1 MLKNLVAVLFA
12 ATLVFSLSATSFAQ
26 GKEKQGRVEG
36 RIVRSS
42 KDNSTLTV
50 NSVTTKADTTV
61 NYDSSTK
68 WVSQYHGDKKVN
80 TISAADVKDGD
91 YVICH
96 GSYGDKGAF
105 HATTISK
112 RLSHSSQ

>member
-1 MLKNLVAVLFA
+1 MLKKLVAVLFA
-12 ATLVFSLSATSFAQ
+12 ATFILSLSATSFAQ
-26 GKEKQGRVEG
+26 DKAKQDRVEG

-50 NSVTTKADTTV
+50 NWVKTNTEVTV
-61 NYDSSTK
+61 SYDSSTK

-80 TISAADVKDGD
+80 TIDAGEVKDGD

-96 GSYGDKGAF
+96 GSYVDKGVF
-105 HATTISK
+105 HATTVSK
-112 RLSHSSQ
+112 RLSHSPQ